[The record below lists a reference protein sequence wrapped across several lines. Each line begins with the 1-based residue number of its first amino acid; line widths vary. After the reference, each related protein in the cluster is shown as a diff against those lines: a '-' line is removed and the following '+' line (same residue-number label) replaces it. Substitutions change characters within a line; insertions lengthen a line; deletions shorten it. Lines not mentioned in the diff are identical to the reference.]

1 MKAACP
7 LPDGGRISYR
17 VIGDVAAGTPILLL
31 RPFAG
36 SMVLWGAFQGR
47 LARERPVVAFDPRGV
62 GDSSPC
68 PLGITTRSMAADAR
82 SLLDHLGIPRAHV
95 FGLSLGGMAAS
106 WLAIDHPDRIDHLVL
121 ASTLPR
127 WGTISWHGA
136 RTALSLLACFR
147 HPGHALESCM
157 IGKILSSG
165 FRLAHPDRVARI
177 ERGIRAHPAR
187 KVDMALLFLAA
198 ARHGVAPGEFPKHV
212 PTLLLV
218 GEHDPI
224 VGAGSQKEL
233 LLDVPNARLEI
244 VPDSGHDLTLEQPI
258 VTAELVLEFVRGRD
272 GISPWGMP
280 AGRR

>member
-1 MKAACP
+1 MKATCP
-7 LPDGGRISYR
+7 LRDGGRLSYR
-17 VIGDVAAGTPILLL
+17 VIGDAATGTPILLL

-36 SMVLWGAFQGR
+36 SMALWGAFQGR
-47 LARERPVVAFDPRGV
+47 LARECPVVAFDPRGV

-68 PLGITTRSMAADAR
+68 PLGITTRSMAGDAL

-95 FGLSLGGMAAS
+95 FGLSIGGMVAS
-106 WLAIDHPDRIDHLVL
+106 WLAIDHADRIDHLVL

-147 HPGHALESCM
+147 HPGYALESCM
-157 IGKILSSG
+157 TGKILSSG

-177 ERGIRAHPAR
+177 ERAIRAHPAR
-187 KVDMALLFLAA
+187 KRDMALLFLAA
-198 ARHGVAPGEFPKHV
+198 ARHGVARGEFPKRV

-233 LLDVPNARLEI
+233 LLDVPDARLEI

-258 VTAELVLEFVRGRD
+258 VTAELVLEFVREREAV
-272 GISPWGMP
+272 SP
-280 AGRR
+280 